1 MHFKCAV
8 LFLLSSVS
16 YHCKLWREKSCED
29 VTFSSGNWG
38 QIILTSSRQTAEQH
52 TAAASDTLHNTH
64 THCFQCQLTHQPCAH
79 TLQFIRIQLSL
90 QTQRPLCCEDFFCVV
105 LQQSA
110 DESTGGLTEAFWGML
125 NCFTHLVYKNQTKTK
140 QVPASDH
147 VDLLL
152 HSLFTEHPEFEG
164 IKCLWKCLSGLW
176 ISLFWVILSCNKNG
190 LWTLNLSDLSDLY
203 NTHHATHDLETP
215 DSSTLP
221 SDFKNRTLRWK
232 RQVLEEVLYPA
243 CMC

>member
-164 IKCLWKCLSGLW
+164 IKCIWKCLSGLW
-176 ISLFWVILSCNKNG
+176 ISLFGWFYPAIKTVSE
-190 LWTLNLSDLSDLY
+190 LWTSQISQIFI
-203 NTHHATHDLETP
+203 THTTQHMTWKPPTHQHSHLI
-215 DSSTLP
+215 S
-221 SDFKNRTLRWK
+221 RTGHLDGRDK
-232 RQVLEEVLYPA
+232 F
-243 CMC
+243 